1 MRKLYLVNE
10 VGTTYYLD
18 YRNNT
23 LIESLDGFGFDFNI
37 EYQDFADK
45 FVENKRKVQQRII
58 NVTLLFL
65 EGYEG
70 FTIWREF
77 ITNTKKMRLYYFAD
91 GLKYCYVNV
100 KSTSKSQLESFI
112 IRSSVSI
119 ECLSLW
125 LVDKT
130 EVINVVESNEGK
142 IYPYNYAYIYSVSYN
157 GSVTL
162 NNECVK
168 SVPLKIKI
176 TGNLLNPR
184 VIIRQ
189 NGIEVSKLRLLLDE
203 RDEPVIEVSSDPTN
217 QYIKRIVDG
226 VETDIYEYQ
235 DFSYDNF
242 LFLPPGISEVF
253 FDPGV
258 MEPSTC
264 EISFSEEYIAH

>member
-77 ITNTKKMRLYYFAD
+77 ITNTQKMRIYYYAA
-91 GLKYCYVNV
+91 GLNYCYVNV
-100 KSTSKSQLESFI
+100 KSTSKVARIFI

-130 EVINVVESNEGK
+130 
-142 IYPYNYAYIYSVSYN
+142 
-157 GSVTL
+157 
-162 NNECVK
+162 
-168 SVPLKIKI
+168 
-176 TGNLLNPR
+176 
-184 VIIRQ
+184 
-189 NGIEVSKLRLLLDE
+189 
-203 RDEPVIEVSSDPTN
+203 SD
-217 QYIKRIVDG
+217 
-226 VETDIYEYQ
+226 
-235 DFSYDNF
+235 
-242 LFLPPGISEVF
+242 
-253 FDPGV
+253 
-258 MEPSTC
+258 
-264 EISFSEEYIAH
+264 